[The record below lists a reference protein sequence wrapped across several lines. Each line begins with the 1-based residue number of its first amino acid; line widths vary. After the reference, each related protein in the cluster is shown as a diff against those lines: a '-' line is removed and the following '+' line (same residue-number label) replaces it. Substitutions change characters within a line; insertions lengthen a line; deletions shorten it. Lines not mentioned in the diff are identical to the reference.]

1 MAPQLVMPLIMAPL
15 MVFAVWRRVR
25 RTFGP
30 QPIQRKRMMLRI
42 GFLALAGVLIASLG
56 VLNLRLLEGLLGGVA
71 IGAVLGLLGLNLTR
85 FERNAAGADVYIP
98 NPWIGG
104 LLTVLL
110 LGRLI
115 WRFTVLGTQ
124 AGAAAAPHAPQFG
137 DSPLTLLVFGLM
149 IGYYIAYY
157 TGLLIHH
164 RRFEQEQ
171 AARGVKPR
179 DGSAGF

>member
-1 MAPQLVMPLIMAPL
+1 MAPQLLMPLIMAPL
-15 MVFAVWRRVR
+15 MLFGVWRRIR

-42 GFLALAGVLIASLG
+42 GFLALAGVLIGSLG
-56 VLNLRLLEGLLGGVA
+56 LVNLLLLEGLLGGVA
-71 IGAVLGLLGLNLTR
+71 IGVVLGLLGLNLTR

-115 WRFTVLGTQ
+115 WRFAVLGTQ
-124 AGAAAAPHAPQFG
+124 AGASVAPTAPQLG
-137 DSPLTLLVFGLM
+137 NSPLTLLLVGLM
-149 IGYYIAYY
+149 IGYYVAYY
-157 TGLLIHH
+157 SGLLIHH

-171 AARGVKPR
+171 LARGVKSPE
-179 DGSAGF
+179 GGAGF